1 MMAYYQQYRQIWAL
15 LRELGLLENDI
26 QGWSDRLESVSAI
39 VQRGCASSGVPDAG
53 LLLLDMII
61 ELLQDI
67 LRNYDP
73 FPAAAADESPAQL
86 ENQEGGPLPLP
97 PPSARSLQR
106 GSWVETSLTIPAAAA
121 PTKKSYITHPRQ
133 NIK

>member
-15 LRELGLLENDI
+15 LRELGMLENDI

-97 PPSARSLQR
+97 SPLGEVSAAGILGRDLADNSCRSSSDEEVLYHPPPP
-106 GSWVETSLTIPAAAA
+106 E
-121 PTKKSYITHPRQ
+121 H
-133 NIK
+133 